1 MSAAKVALGAKL
13 FADPRLSITGA
24 AFLPELSFARARVH
38 RWPRCV
44 RAAPPGE
51 TLALN
56 APTLLNVAYNSSL
69 GWRDAKLRTLEQQMH
84 GPLFNEHPRELGLAG
99 REALVER
106 ALLAD
111 AEMVRDVCRR
121 VSRVGSSP

>member
-1 MSAAKVALGAKL
+1 MAS
-13 FADPRLSITGA
+13 
-24 AFLPELSFARARVH
+24 
-38 RWPRCV
+38 CV

-51 TLALN
+51 ALPLN

-84 GPLFNEHPRELGLAG
+84 GPLFNKDPRELGLAG

-111 AEMVRDVCRR
+111 AAMVRALRRR
-121 VSRVGSSP
+121 VSRRWISP